1 MRIGIAKEI
10 KNHENR
16 VALPPSG
23 VLELVKAG
31 HTVLVER
38 KAGLGSGI
46 ADVAYQKV
54 GALLTDAAE
63 VWNCDMVMKVKEPQP
78 SEYQYFRAGLVLFTY
93 LHLAAN
99 KELTLEL
106 MKSGVTAIAYENVQL
121 ADGSLPLLSPM
132 SEIAG
137 RMAAQIGA
145 QYLQRTFGGKGIL
158 LAGVP
163 GVRQGNVVIIGGG
176 VSGYNAAR
184 LALGLGARV
193 TILDVN
199 INRLKELDD
208 IFNGQVQTL
217 ISNELNIRNSL
228 KTADLAIG
236 AVLLPGHKAPVLVT
250 EEMVAAMPN
259 ESVIVDI
266 AIDQGGIFATGSK
279 VTTHKDP
286 TYIASGVIHYAV
298 ANMPGAVPQTS
309 THALSNATLPY
320 AKLLATTNLEDLLQY
335 NDDLYHGVNTYKGQ
349 LTLQAVAEDLDL
361 PHTELS
367 ALI

>member
-23 VLELVKAG
+23 ILELVKTG
-31 HTVLVER
+31 HTVLVESG
-38 KAGLGSGI
+38 AGLGSGI
-46 ADVAYQKV
+46 TDMEYQNV
-54 GALLTDAAE
+54 GALLTSTSE
-63 VWNCDMVMKVKEPQP
+63 VWQCDLVMKVKEPLP
-78 SEYQYFRAGLVLFTY
+78 SEYQYFREGLILFTY

-99 KELTLEL
+99 KELTTEL
-106 MKSGVTAIAYENVQL
+106 MRSGVTAIAYENVQL
-121 ADGSLPLLSPM
+121 TDGSLPLLSPM

-193 TILDVN
+193 TILDIN
-199 INRLKELDD
+199 INRLKELDAS
-208 IFNGQVQTL
+208 FNGQIQTL
-217 ISNELNIRNSL
+217 VSNELNIRTSL
-228 KTADLAIG
+228 KTADLVIG
-236 AVLLPGHKAPVLVT
+236 AVLLPGHKAPILVT
-250 EEMVAAMPN
+250 EEMVATMPK

-279 VTTHKDP
+279 VTTHENP
-286 TYIASGVIHYAV
+286 TYMQSGVIHYAV

-309 THALSNATLPY
+309 TYALSNATLPY
-320 AKLLATTNLEDLLQY
+320 AKLLATTRLEQLLQY
-335 NDDLYHGVNTYKGQ
+335 NNALYQGVNTYKGH
-349 LTLQAVAEDLDL
+349 LTMQAVAEDLHL

>member
-1 MRIGIAKEI
+1 MKIGIAKEI

-23 VLELVKAG
+23 VLELINAG
-31 HTVLVER
+31 HTVIVETG
-38 KAGLGSGI
+38 AGLGSGI
-46 ADVAYQKV
+46 ADEEYQKV
-54 GALLTDAAE
+54 GAILTTVAE
-63 VWNCDMVMKVKEPQP
+63 VWNCEMVLKVKEPQP
-78 SEYQYFRAGLVLFTY
+78 SEYQYFRNGLLLFTY

-99 KELTLEL
+99 KELTEEL
-106 MKSGVTAIAYENVQL
+106 MKRGVTAIAYENVQL
-121 ADGSLPLLSPM
+121 TDGSLPLLSPM

-184 LALGLGARV
+184 LALGLGAHV
-193 TILDVN
+193 TILDIN
-199 INRLKELDD
+199 LNRLKELDD
-208 IFNGQVQTL
+208 LFSGQVQTL
-217 ISNELNIRNSL
+217 LSNELNIRTSL
-228 KTADLAIG
+228 QDADLVIG
-236 AVLLPGHKAPVLVT
+236 AVLLPGHKAPTLIT
-250 EEMVAAMPN
+250 KDMVAAMPK

-266 AIDQGGIFATGSK
+266 AIDQGGIFATGNK
-279 VTTHKDP
+279 VTTHEDP
-286 TYIASGVIHYAV
+286 TYVHSGVIHYAV

-309 THALSNATLPY
+309 TYALSNATLPY
-320 AKLLATTNLEDLLQY
+320 VKLLASTNLADLLQY
-335 NDDLYHGVNTYKGQ
+335 NIALYHGVNTYQGH
-349 LTLQAVAEDLDL
+349 LTLQAVAEDLNL

-367 ALI
+367 TLI